1 MGGMMNTFNLSIPTK
16 IFFGEGILDEAF
28 KQNKDIL
35 KGILMIITGKRA
47 MRRLGYI
54 ELIEAALKK
63 YNDITEIIVF
73 EGISPNPKVSEINDA
88 IRIGL
93 ENNANVVL
101 GLGGGSAIDAAKAA
115 AVGIG
120 AKENIN
126 EYVLNG
132 KTPSK
137 KTLPIIAIPSTA
149 GTGSELSKGAVISFP
164 ERNIKTGIRGEN
176 IYPKVAIV
184 DPRFT
189 YELPKRITCETGFD
203 VFTHA
208 TETYISKKSNA
219 FTEMLSIE
227 VLNIL
232 SEYLPLLTK
241 DLNNKKAREKMSYSS
256 MLMGINLGN
265 ASTCL
270 PHRLQYPIGAK
281 TDTSHST
288 GLASIYKS
296 WIYHSYE
303 YSVGKFNRI
312 GTILS
317 GKKCSDKVEV
327 MNSIT
332 KFMESIDIDI
342 NLIELGIKQH
352 ELPELIDNVSG
363 NIENDPASFD
373 ENIIEKIYLT
383 AYNNIFE

>member
-1 MGGMMNTFNLSIPTK
+1 MNTFNLSIPTK

-35 KGILMIITGKRA
+35 KGIVMIITGKRS

-54 ELIEAALKK
+54 ELIETALKK
-63 YNDITEIIVF
+63 YNDISEIIVF

-88 IRIGL
+88 IRVGL

-149 GTGSELSKGAVISFP
+149 GTGSELSKGAIISFP

-227 VLNIL
+227 VLKIL

-281 TDTSHST
+281 TDTSHSA

-303 YSVGKFNRI
+303 YSVEKFNRI

>member
-1 MGGMMNTFNLSIPTK
+1 MNTFNLSIPTK
-16 IFFGEGILDEAF
+16 IFFGENILEDAF
-28 KQNKDIL
+28 KESKDIL
-35 KGILMIITGKRA
+35 NGVAMIITGKSA

-54 ELIEAALKK
+54 DIIKGALKE
-63 YNDITEIIVF
+63 NNNISEVVVF

-88 IRIGL
+88 IRIGI
-93 ENNANVVL
+93 ENNVNVVL
-101 GLGGGSAIDAAKAA
+101 GLGGGSAIDAAKAV

-120 AKENIN
+120 AKENID
-126 EYVLNG
+126 EYVLKG
-132 KTPSK
+132 KTPNE
-137 KTLPIIAIPSTA
+137 KTLQIIAIPSTA
-149 GTGSELSKGAVISFP
+149 GTGSELSKGAIVSFP

-176 IYPKVAIV
+176 IYPTVAIV

-208 TETYISKKSNA
+208 AETYISKKSNA

-227 VLNIL
+227 ALKIL
-232 SEYLPLLTK
+232 SEYLPILAE
-241 DLNNKKAREKMSYSS
+241 DLKNKEARIKMSYAS

-281 TDTSHST
+281 TDTSHSA

-303 YSVGKFNRI
+303 YSAEKFNLL
-312 GTILS
+312 GTVLS
-317 GKKCSDKVEV
+317 GEKCSDKMGVID
-327 MNSIT
+327 SIT
-332 KFMESIDIDI
+332 RFMESIDINI
-342 NLIELGIKQH
+342 HLIDLGIQQH
-352 ELPELIDNVSG
+352 ELLELSNNVTGS
-363 NIENDPASFD
+363 IQNDPASCD
-373 ENIIEKIYLT
+373 TNIIEKIYST